1 MAKAPAPQV
10 ITANRLKDGAVVYFT
25 TAKNWSES
33 FTDGAVWND
42 QEGAEAALTESK
54 EWVKARVVVEPYLFD
69 VAMTEAGPKPI
80 GARERIRADHK
91 PTFEPDQGSWT
102 GPIAD

>member
-1 MAKAPAPQV
+1 MAKETAPQV
-10 ITANRLKDGAVVYFT
+10 ITANRLKDGAVVYYT
-25 TAKNWSES
+25 VAKDWSER
-33 FTDGAVWND
+33 FAAGAVWND
-42 QEGAEAALTESK
+42 PESAEAALTESK

-69 VAMTEAGPKPI
+69 VDVTEAGPKPI
-80 GARERIRADHK
+80 SARERIRADHK